1 MWILSKLDRL
11 QNDITQI
18 QRVDYENTFSP
29 IAMLKSIRILLA
41 VAAALDYEIWQM
53 GVEMTFLNEKLNEDI
68 NMQQPKSFITPGER
82 A

>member
-1 MWILSKLDRL
+1 MVMWRLSKLDRL

-53 GVEMTFLNEKLNEDI
+53 GVRNDFS
-68 NMQQPKSFITPGER
+68 Q
-82 A
+82 